1 MKSLKY
7 LFFAFV
13 ICLVALNNVLAESK
27 TCKYNGS
34 IDNADLTYQ
43 CVVTDNGLSCRFTN
57 SSLNI
62 TYKSYSNGTVSD
74 SNEGTVRKLQRSNFI
89 NSNGDIDCNE
99 VSKITFDLGVTGL
112 QEFQIFNIDENVN
125 GSIAK
130 SVKNV
135 SYIYAGTS
143 TFNLTNSGTSTPI
156 DPDDN
161 NESGSNTG
169 SDDPVFDTDN
179 FCSGSVLNIF
189 TAIGWVIQVIKI
201 AIPLILIIFGSID
214 FGKAII
220 ASKDDEVKKAG
231 KSLVMRVIAGVII
244 FFIPTIVNFVIT
256 LIGGEDIYNG
266 SDFGAC
272 TECMLNPSSCGEGA
286 D

>member
-13 ICLVALNNVLAESK
+13 ICFVALNNVLAESK

-161 NESGSNTG
+161 NGSGSNTG